1 MLDAAILREAK
12 EARDRL
18 LDLQHEAERA
28 RADYHHA
35 VRRLCA
41 GGGSMREIA
50 EALGLSHQRV
60 HQIVDEGSA
69 ESFLRR
75 VLGRRRGAA
84 SGAGWFERFT
94 ERARQVVVLAQEEAR
109 ALGHEHV
116 GTEHLLLGV
125 LRVDDGLAARALN
138 SLGIT
143 TEVVRREVER
153 VVGRGADAPPGR
165 MRFTPRAKKVLEL
178 ALREA
183 RALEH
188 NYIGT
193 EHVLL
198 ALVREEEGVAFRILH
213 DVGADAEKVR
223 RAIVSMLAA

>member
-1 MLDAAILREAK
+1 
-12 EARDRL
+12 
-18 LDLQHEAERA
+18 
-28 RADYHHA
+28 
-35 VRRLCA
+35 
-41 GGGSMREIA
+41 MREIA

-60 HQIVDEGSA
+60 HQIVDEGTP

-75 VLGRRRGAA
+75 VLGRRHGAA
-84 SGAGWFERFT
+84 SGPGPFGRFT
-94 ERARQVVVLAQEEAR
+94 ERARQVVVFAQEEAR

-125 LRVDDGLAARALN
+125 LRVDGALAAQALN
-138 SLGIT
+138 SLGVT
-143 TEVVRREVER
+143 SEVVRREMER
-153 VVGRGADAPPGR
+153 VIGRGAGAPTGL

-198 ALVREEEGVAFRILH
+198 ALVTEEEGVASRILR
-213 DVGADAEKVR
+213 DLGADAEKVR
-223 RAIVSMLAA
+223 GAVLSMLAA